1 MVTATVQTEKKV
13 VAVKGDYIRL
23 VGNQIEV
30 HAPGKFVRK
39 ELTEQQAHLWKNRL
53 LRLAR

>member
-1 MVTATVQTEKKV
+1 MVTATVQTSKV

-53 LRLAR
+53 LRLAK

>member
-1 MVTATVQTEKKV
+1 MVTAAIQTEKK

-39 ELTEQQAHLWKNRL
+39 ELTEPVARLWKNRL

>member
-1 MVTATVQTEKKV
+1 MVTATVETEKKV